1 MKRLKKLGSV
11 LLALAVMFVMTSTA
25 FADGETTPT
34 YTITLTGTATGHTY
48 DVYQIF
54 TGDVSG
60 EGPNYV
66 LSNISYGKNYVPSNK
81 NVGDLVPKT
90 DIEAITNAD
99 SFAQGVVLTNTEPFT
114 HVESKVNNTEISGL
128 PGGYYLI
135 KDRSTVTG
143 NDSSTKFILQVAG
156 NKSVQI
162 KSGVPSV
169 EKKIVSGDARLD
181 VADYSIGD
189 KVTFEIKGT
198 LPSNYADYSSYK
210 YVFEDTLSK
219 GLTYNSDAEV
229 YVLNGGTLTKIESG
243 FSVNLSD
250 STLTISCDNLK
261 DSALPNTITKD
272 SYIVVKYTATLNS
285 QANIGNAGNE
295 NKVVL
300 HFSNNPNAGG
310 SGQTGTTPEDKVV
323 VFTYELD
330 VTKVDGA
337 DEKIKLK
344 DAEFKLRSGEKW
356 AIVNDNNKITGWA
369 DTETGGTTL
378 KSGSDGVF
386 KVIGLD
392 AGTYYLKETKAP
404 EGYNLIDS
412 EVKIEII
419 PVYNSNQYGNYTGNP
434 QNVLENLQI
443 KVNDGTP
450 ADGVISTGV
459 VSTTVKNNAGTVLPS
474 TGGIGTT
481 LFYVIGGV
489 LVLAAIVLLVTRRR
503 MREE

>member
-1 MKRLKKLGSV
+1 MKKLKKLGSV

-25 FADGETTPT
+25 FATGETTPT
-34 YTITLTGTATGHTY
+34 YKITLTGTATGHTY

-60 EGPNYV
+60 EGPDYV
-66 LSNISYGKNYVPSNK
+66 LSNISYGKNYVAENK
-81 NVGDLVPKT
+81 KVGDLVPKT

-99 SFAQGVVLTNTEPFT
+99 TFAQSIVLTNDQPFT
-114 HVESKVNNTEISGL
+114 SVDSAVNSTEISGL

-135 KDRSTVTG
+135 KDRSAVTG
-143 NDSSTKFILQVAG
+143 NDSSTKFILQVVG

-169 EKKIVSGDARLD
+169 EKKIASGDARLD

-189 KVTFEIKGT
+189 KVSFEIKGT

-229 YVLNGGTLTKIESG
+229 YVLNGATLTKIESG
-243 FSVNLSD
+243 FSANISGN
-250 STLTISCDNLK
+250 TLTISCDNLK

-272 SYIVVKYTATLNS
+272 SYIVVKYTATLNEN
-285 QANIGNAGNE
+285 ANIGNAGNE

-300 HFSNNPNAGG
+300 HFSNNPNTGG

-356 AIVNDNNKITGWA
+356 AIVDSNNKITGWS
-369 DTETGGTTL
+369 DTEAGGSTV
-378 KSGSDGVF
+378 KSGENGLF
-386 KVIGLD
+386 KIIGLD
-392 AGTYYLKETKAP
+392 AGEYYLKEIKAP
-404 EGYNLIDS
+404 EGYNLMDS
-412 EVKIEII
+412 EVKVEII
-419 PVYNSNQYGNYTGNP
+419 PGYDSNQYGNYTGTP
-434 QNVLENLQI
+434 AAVLTSLQI

-450 ADGVISTGV
+450 SDGVLSSGIVT
-459 VSTTVKNNAGTVLPS
+459 TTVVNNAGTVLPS